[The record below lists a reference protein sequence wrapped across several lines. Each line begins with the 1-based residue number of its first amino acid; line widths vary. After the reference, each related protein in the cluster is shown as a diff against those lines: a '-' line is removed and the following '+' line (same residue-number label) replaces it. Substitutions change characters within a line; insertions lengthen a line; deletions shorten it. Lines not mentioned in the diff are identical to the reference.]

1 MVRIMEKAGKELVVK
16 AAADNLNQVLG
27 FVESEAGQAGCPE
40 KTVGQ
45 IAIAIEE
52 LFVNIASYAYAP
64 NTGICSICFKSEVQN
79 DGGRL
84 QILIKDNGKKFNPL
98 MHKPPDITLPADE
111 RPIGGLGILMA
122 EKLMDKLTYSYENG
136 QNILSVEKRW

>member
-1 MVRIMEKAGKELVVK
+1 MVRIMKKAGKELVVK

-27 FVESEAGQAGCPE
+27 FVESEAKQAGCPE

-84 QILIKDNGKKFNPL
+84 QILIRDNGKKFNPL
-98 MHKPPDITLPADE
+98 MHKSPDITLSADE
-111 RPIGGLGILMA
+111 RPIGGLGILMV